1 MIVAD
6 SSVWISLLRKDDVDV
21 ASTLRALIPR
31 GLILVGD
38 IILME
43 VLQGARDSHQ
53 ARWIEQNFRDFPV
66 VSMLSPALAIKAAS
80 NYRALRQRG
89 FTTSKA
95 PDLIIGTYCIENGH
109 SLLQRD
115 KDYLPMAEHLGLR
128 LA

>member
-6 SSVWISLLRKDDVDV
+6 SSVWISLFRKDDSDV
-21 ASTLRALIPR
+21 ASTLRSLIPR
-31 GLILVGD
+31 GVILLGD

-43 VLQGARDSHQ
+43 VLHTGRQGYSSSALDRTLRARD
-53 ARWIEQNFRDFPV
+53 
-66 VSMLSPALAIKAAS
+66 
-80 NYRALRQRG
+80 

-95 PDLIIGTYCIENGH
+95 PDLIIGTYWIENGH

-115 KDYLPMAEHLGLR
+115 KDYLPMVEHPGLK

>member
-6 SSVWISLLRKDDVDV
+6 SSVWISLFRKDNSEV
-21 ASTLRALIPR
+21 ALTLKSLIPR
-31 GLILVGD
+31 GVILLGD

-43 VLQGARDSHQ
+43 VLQGARDIQQ
-53 ARWIEQNFRDFPV
+53 ARWIEENLQNFPV
-66 VSMLSPALAIKAAS
+66 VSMLSPDLAIRAAS
-80 NYRALRQRG
+80 NYRTLRARG

-95 PDLIIGTYCIENGH
+95 PDLIIGTFCIEHGH

-128 LA
+128 LI

>member
-6 SSVWISLLRKDDVDV
+6 SSVWISLFWKDNSEV
-21 ASTLRALIPR
+21 ASTLKSLIPR
-31 GLILVGD
+31 GVILLGD

-43 VLQGARDSHQ
+43 VLQGARDIHQ
-53 ARWIEQNFRDFPV
+53 ARWIEENLQNFPV
-66 VSMLSPALAIKAAS
+66 VSMLSPDLAIRAAS
-80 NYRALRQRG
+80 NYRTLRARG

-95 PDLIIGTYCIENGH
+95 PDLIIGTFCIEHGH

-128 LA
+128 LT